1 MCEWLKWMI
10 CDDTLLIL
18 KVFVFQPFCRSTW
31 YRHDMY
37 TDPERQIY
45 KKLGCLEKTTKQG
58 RLKGL
63 HFH

>member
-1 MCEWLKWMI
+1 
-10 CDDTLLIL
+10 
-18 KVFVFQPFCRSTW
+18 
-31 YRHDMY
+31 MY